1 VAAYDDVRR
10 HLDPAEAA
18 GAAFDITAIVSAP
31 SHFDVLG
38 YDNKDICSIYE
49 VSLERS
55 GSIRSTSMSRNAIHQ
70 VKDGMLTSRF
80 VELSQKS

>member
-1 VAAYDDVRR
+1 MAAYDDVRR

-55 GSIRSTSMSRNAIHQ
+55 GSITSMSQNAIHQ